1 MYVKGILKD
10 RIYLQGNFQVEKQCG
25 SVTIHISN
33 TLFTQVNDILLIE
46 KKSQQKFYESHMHAL
61 VHAVISVILI

>member
-10 RIYLQGNFQVEKQCG
+10 RIYLKGNFQVEKQCG

-33 TLFTQVNDILLIE
+33 TLYTQVNDILLKE
-46 KKSQQKFYESHMHAL
+46 KKSQQKFYESHAL
-61 VHAVISVILI
+61 VHAVISLILI

>member
-1 MYVKGILKD
+1 MYLKRFLKD
-10 RIYLQGNFQVEKQCG
+10 RIYLKGNFQVEIQCG

-46 KKSQQKFYESHMHAL
+46 KKSQQKFYGSHMHAF

>member
-1 MYVKGILKD
+1 MYIKGILKD

-33 TLFTQVNDILLIE
+33 TLYTQVNDILLIG
-46 KKSQQKFYESHMHAL
+46 KKIATEILRKSYACFGPHSH
-61 VHAVISVILI
+61 

>member
-10 RIYLQGNFQVEKQCG
+10 RIYLKGNFQVEKQCG

-33 TLFTQVNDILLIE
+33 TLYTQVNDILLIE
-46 KKSQQKFYESHMHAL
+46 NKSQQKFYESDAL

>member
-33 TLFTQVNDILLIE
+33 TLYTQVNDILLIG
-46 KKSQQKFYESHMHAL
+46 KKIATEILRKSYACFGPRSH
-61 VHAVISVILI
+61 

>member
-1 MYVKGILKD
+1 MYIKGILKD

-33 TLFTQVNDILLIE
+33 TLYTQVNDILLIE

-61 VHAVISVILI
+61 VHAVINVILI

>member
-33 TLFTQVNDILLIE
+33 TLYTQVNDILLIE
-46 KKSQQKFYESHMHAL
+46 KKSQQKFYESDAL